1 MNKDKII
8 PFLISIIILIF
19 FALIN
24 KFPLL
29 TADSWVYINSG
40 FEKFVPYDRPLTYG
54 LFLKHTSWTLSLWL
68 VVFTQTFLLSVVW
81 YLFFK
86 YFSKS
91 SVPVLYYLISVF
103 FAVCFTLSSVTT
115 STVNIY
121 IFSSVAILCMVIL
134 FFAGKILQRDF
145 LAIFLILMLCLS
157 VDISILLNA
166 IIFAVII
173 SLFFVLKKNYGYA
186 LKRALPVICIA
197 VFSWFLVSF
206 IHYKNSG
213 SFKYIRNSKT
223 IIFSNIVNNEF
234 NDNIKKFIV
243 NENNKNSVLYIYRD
257 SLNKLITTEG
267 KLNSLSLTNNDLYLI
282 SKIVNNTLGEKNFKE
297 KFLKKLFLNFFVQ
310 LSGFN
315 EINYIKSPHN
325 GSTNNN
331 IESLFKWFNNSVRE
345 YFISWRE
352 NFLSYKLTFLYYS
365 QRFLIIT
372 CLILFIIFLFHK
384 KISND
389 KTKIFQV
396 TVIAYILQV
405 FINTIIYGNTNIS
418 DHIAFVTILPL
429 FLYLS
434 ENKFLKN
441 IEIKLYKNEL

>member
-1 MNKDKII
+1 
-8 PFLISIIILIF
+8 
-19 FALIN
+19 
-24 KFPLL
+24 
-29 TADSWVYINSG
+29 
-40 FEKFVPYDRPLTYG
+40 
-54 LFLKHTSWTLSLWL
+54 
-68 VVFTQTFLLSVVW
+68 
-81 YLFFK
+81 
-86 YFSKS
+86 
-91 SVPVLYYLISVF
+91 
-103 FAVCFTLSSVTT
+103 
-115 STVNIY
+115 
-121 IFSSVAILCMVIL
+121 MVIL

-282 SKIVNNTLGEKNFKE
+282 SKIVNNTLGEKI
-297 KFLKKLFLNFFVQ
+297 LKKSF
-310 LSGFN
+310 
-315 EINYIKSPHN
+315 
-325 GSTNNN
+325 
-331 IESLFKWFNNSVRE
+331 
-345 YFISWRE
+345 
-352 NFLSYKLTFLYYS
+352 
-365 QRFLIIT
+365 
-372 CLILFIIFLFHK
+372 
-384 KISND
+384 
-389 KTKIFQV
+389 
-396 TVIAYILQV
+396 
-405 FINTIIYGNTNIS
+405 
-418 DHIAFVTILPL
+418 
-429 FLYLS
+429 
-434 ENKFLKN
+434 
-441 IEIKLYKNEL
+441 